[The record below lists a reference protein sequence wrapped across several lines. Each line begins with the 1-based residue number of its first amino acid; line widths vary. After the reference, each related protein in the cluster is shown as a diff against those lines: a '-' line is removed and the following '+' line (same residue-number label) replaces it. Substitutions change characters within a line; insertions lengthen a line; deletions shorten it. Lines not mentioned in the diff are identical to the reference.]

1 MLARI
6 AVRSCENVRAKQ
18 LGEDATPKKDAS
30 FSPSPSPCPH
40 PALTLPSPCPHP
52 NPLPE
57 GEGICVL
64 TKRERG
70 SVPL

>member
-52 NPLPE
+52 A
-57 GEGICVL
+57 L
-64 TKRERG
+64 TLTLSQRERG
-70 SVPL
+70 SVF